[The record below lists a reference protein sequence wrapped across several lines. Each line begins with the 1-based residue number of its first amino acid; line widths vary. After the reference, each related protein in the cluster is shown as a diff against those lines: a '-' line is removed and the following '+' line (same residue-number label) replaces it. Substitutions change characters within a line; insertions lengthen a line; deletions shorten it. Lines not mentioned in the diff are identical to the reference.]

1 MSSYRGNSSPPPPSL
16 QPNQKI
22 SHSLMKY
29 ISDDIADM
37 GCVSFRRQ
45 LCAVVGGAVYIQDV
59 RGTTHGHPWWRW
71 CLHVPDRTNPEP
83 LWLPPTAQSTSSPP
97 PPPPNQLITPIVIDY
112 VWNDGSRR
120 GYGRDHRPIAAEV
133 LVCEKGRTW
142 AGRLSRYP
150 IRVMPS
156 LPYSVSTF
164 LYLVLPPLSFSS
176 SKWSYFISVTR
187 PQLQQI
193 FVTLQFAKPEDP
205 LFEQSFINVM
215 TFCSNFY

>member
-1 MSSYRGNSSPPPPSL
+1 MSSYRGNSSPPPLPSL
-16 QPNQKI
+16 PLQQSKDFPLTYEI
-22 SHSLMKY
+22 Y
-29 ISDDIADM
+29 
-37 GCVSFRRQ
+37 FRRY
-45 LCAVVGGAVYIQDV
+45 CGYGMCIFSKAAMCCC
-59 RGTTHGHPWWRW
+59 WWG
-71 CLHVPDRTNPEP
+71 CLYSRCTRNNSWASMMALMSPCSWQNKPRASLIATNCSKYLFP
-83 LWLPPTAQSTSSPP
+83 STPP
-97 PPPPNQLITPIVIDY
+97 PKNQRITPIVIDH
-112 VWNDGSRR
+112 VWNDGGRR
-120 GYGRDHRPIAAEV
+120 GYGRDHRAVAAEV

-215 TFCSNFY
+215 AFSN